1 MTVFPSGSVRVASS
15 TLVLSRI
22 TASAPKLGWVNTV
35 GIASKAS
42 TSKAPRMGTGSINP
56 ARKELAMY
64 PKRAITV
71 VVVRKSAAE
80 AKPSSPDVTSNR
92 MMPSA
97 WQSLLRSPA
106 SVLKHILRANSPKGR
121 VLAPDH
127 VNTELLLPS
136 CRSMRMRPALVS
148 TRYSPSRT
156 IFSEGSS
163 GPQIS
168 HFSSLRSAKPHGRRW
183 SNSTWARRC
192 ASTTISAFGSKITP
206 SMMMPPLLCSNP
218 PHCTLACVPAHWW
231 CTVTSRLIVSLG
243 SMTSVTF
250 WNSPEKFMASF
261 SVTVSMTW
269 LTEAL

>member
-1 MTVFPSGSVRVASS
+1 MTVLPSGPVSVASS

-22 TASAPKLGWVNTV
+22 TASAPRLGWVNTV

-42 TSKAPRMGTGSINP
+42 TNRAPRMGTGSINP
-56 ARKELAMY
+56 ARKEFATN

-71 VVVRKSAAE
+71 VVVRTSAAE
-80 AKPSSPDVTSNR
+80 AKPSSPEVTSKR
-92 MMPSA
+92 MIPSA

-106 SVLKHILRANSPKGR
+106 SVLMHILSANSPKGR

-127 VNTELLLPS
+127 VYTELLLPS

-183 SNSTWARRC
+183 SNST
-192 ASTTISAFGSKITP
+192 
-206 SMMMPPLLCSNP
+206 
-218 PHCTLACVPAHWW
+218 
-231 CTVTSRLIVSLG
+231 
-243 SMTSVTF
+243 
-250 WNSPEKFMASF
+250 
-261 SVTVSMTW
+261 
-269 LTEAL
+269 